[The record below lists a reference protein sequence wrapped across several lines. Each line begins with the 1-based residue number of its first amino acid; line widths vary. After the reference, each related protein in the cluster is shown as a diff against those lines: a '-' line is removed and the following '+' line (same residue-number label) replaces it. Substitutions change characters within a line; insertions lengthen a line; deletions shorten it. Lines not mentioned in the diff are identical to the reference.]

1 MVLRKNLIGLHLKN
15 IFTLGLERLII
26 IEFEGLDDVD
36 DLLNKK
42 LIIELMGKH
51 SNVILLDEQ
60 NIIIDSLRHI
70 KHDNES
76 DILRYRDIIPHI
88 RYVYPKSEK
97 HDFLNINC
105 FDDFV
110 KIIKTY
116 LPLLLIILLVLAKVL
131 LMV

>member
-26 IEFEGLDDVD
+26 IELEGLDDVD

-42 LIIELMGKH
+42 LIVELMGKH

-88 RYVYPKSEK
+88 K
-97 HDFLNINC
+97 
-105 FDDFV
+105 
-110 KIIKTY
+110 Y
-116 LPLLLIILLVLAKVL
+116 LGNKKVQEIGLAQR
-131 LMV
+131 